1 MTQHESLKNVEK
13 FKTNF
18 SYIAVL
24 NFDPN
29 ISVIFYN
36 WKITEEP
43 FARKIMKQKKN
54 NKAFN
59 PKLKKPELYQK
70 YIIILC
76 KNAMDNKKSILLPR
90 KSYSLL

>member
-13 FKTNF
+13 FKTYF

-36 WKITEEP
+36 RKITEEP
-43 FARKIMKQKKN
+43 FSRKIMKHKKN
-54 NKAFN
+54 NRAFN
-59 PKLKKPELYQK
+59 PKLKKNR
-70 YIIILC
+70 IISKIYH
-76 KNAMDNKKSILLPR
+76 NSM
-90 KSYSLL
+90 